1 MSDNPGSHG
10 IYKHLTLDSFLV
22 VVLFSLELI
31 KNPQTAM
38 CNLIIIMKSNYT
50 HKNNTIKQHI
60 R

>member
-31 KNPQTAM
+31 KSPQTAM

-50 HKNNTIKQHI
+50 HKKTTP
-60 R
+60 